1 MVKMEEVIKE
11 VWKFHKRGIIISL
24 IMIFSVTSLI
34 FISSLQGK
42 FVWIDYKL
50 SIKEYKEFYTLFNLI
65 ILFLFIIIVFL
76 YILFGQEKVRK

>member
-1 MVKMEEVIKE
+1 MEEVIKE

-42 FVWIDYKL
+42 FVLIDYKL
-50 SIKEYKEFYTLFNLI
+50 SIKEYK
-65 ILFLFIIIVFL
+65 
-76 YILFGQEKVRK
+76 

>member
-42 FVWIDYKL
+42 FVWIDYRL

>member
-42 FVWIDYKL
+42 FIWIDYKL